1 MYRVPTRYNDDDS
14 DNDSDESSQ
23 PPRAKKPSKAKAPL
37 REKQLNDLFVLPPR
51 PQPINRSS
59 SSAAVAVKNKSS
71 NHREV
76 TVMNDEHPVP
86 HILDP
91 QSTDPGPQIIDE
103 PADVESVIVDPSA
116 ELVSE
121 SSVHSE
127 PFPTALAATTISSS
141 VNPNDVQGGQASSA
155 TAASPGVMANIN
167 QGTLESAATATPSSA
182 MASLTQSKPA
192 SVDKTSY
199 RMSRCVSG
207 TDNLSISGVVVV
219 ALVLYLCS

>member
-1 MYRVPTRYNDDDS
+1 MYRVPTRYNDDS
-14 DNDSDESSQ
+14 DNDSDQSSQ

-51 PQPINRSS
+51 PQPINRLS

-121 SSVHSE
+121 SLVHYE

-141 VNPNDVQGGQASSA
+141 VNPNDVQEGQASSA

-182 MASLTQSKPA
+182 MTSLTQSKLA

-207 TDNLSISGVVVV
+207 TDNLSISVVVVV

>member
-1 MYRVPTRYNDDDS
+1 MYRVPKRYNDDDS
-14 DNDSDESSQ
+14 DNDSDQSSQ

-51 PQPINRSS
+51 PQPINRLS

-121 SSVHSE
+121 SLE
-127 PFPTALAATTISSS
+127 LFPTALAATTISSS
-141 VNPNDVQGGQASSA
+141 VNPNDVQEGQASSA

-182 MASLTQSKPA
+182 MASLTQSKLA

-207 TDNLSISGVVVV
+207 TDNLSISVVVVV

>member
-1 MYRVPTRYNDDDS
+1 MYRVPKRYNDDDS
-14 DNDSDESSQ
+14 DNDSDQSSQ
-23 PPRAKKPSKAKAPL
+23 PPRVKKPSKAKAPL

-51 PQPINRSS
+51 PQPINRLS

-121 SSVHSE
+121 SLE
-127 PFPTALAATTISSS
+127 LFLTALAATTISSS
-141 VNPNDVQGGQASSA
+141 VNPNDVQEGQASSA

-182 MASLTQSKPA
+182 MASLTQSKLA

-207 TDNLSISGVVVV
+207 TDNLSISVVVVV